1 MKFECSAQDLFYGL
15 QNATR
20 ALSSRPAMQIL
31 EGVLL
36 SCDEDG
42 VLLQCSDGSL
52 SIKTQVAATVAEPGQ
67 VILPGRPQAARRHR
81 HLYHER
87 KNGRDH
93 PLRSE
98 PFHHHRRSHR

>member
-42 VLLQCSDGSL
+42 VLLQCSRCPPPWPS
-52 SIKTQVAATVAEPGQ
+52 QV
-67 VILPGRPQAARRHR
+67 
-81 HLYHER
+81 
-87 KNGRDH
+87 
-93 PLRSE
+93 RSFF
-98 PFHHHRRSHR
+98 PAVC

>member
-52 SIKTQVAATVAEPGQ
+52 SIKPRWPPPWPSPV
-67 VILPGRPQAARRHR
+67 
-81 HLYHER
+81 
-87 KNGRDH
+87 
-93 PLRSE
+93 RSFF
-98 PFHHHRRSHR
+98 PAVC